1 MDSSSSIIPFES
13 PEFGTIRTVEQDG
26 RVMFCGKDVA
36 TALGYKDTT
45 NALKQHCRGVANHH
59 PIVDQLGREQQ
70 ARFITEGDL
79 YRLIASSKLPSAQR
93 FESWVFDE
101 VLPTIHAHGGY
112 ITPAAAE
119 RIISDPDTFIRV
131 LTELKNERRRAD
143 LLEAENER
151 MLPAARQAEA
161 FLDASG
167 DYTVTQAAGL
177 LSQVDRSM
185 TRKRLFALLRAD
197 EMVEKRSCRATAK
210 AVRRGYLRNIAT
222 AYTDGDGGRRL
233 RDPYAVVTPKGLD
246 WMARTYC
253 GAYQPRLP
261 MVV

>member
-26 RVMFCGKDVA
+26 KVMFCGKDVA
-36 TALGYKDTT
+36 TALGYSNAKD
-45 NALKQHCRGVANHH
+45 ALAKHCKGVANRY
-59 PIVDQLGREQQ
+59 PLKTDGGTQQ
-70 ARFITEGDL
+70 FRFITEGDL
-79 YRLIASSKLPSAQR
+79 YRLIASSKLPSAQK

-112 ITPAAAE
+112 LTPRKVE
-119 RIISDPDTFIRV
+119 EVLTDPDTIIR
-131 LTELKNERRRAD
+131 LATELKNERRRAD

>member
-26 RVMFCGKDVA
+26 KVMFCGKDVA
-36 TALGYKDTT
+36 TALGYT
-45 NALKQHCRGVANHH
+45 NPNKALRDHTRGERFVH
-59 PIVDQLGREQQ
+59 PLETCGGTQQ
-70 ARFITEGDL
+70 VQFITEGDL

>member
-1 MDSSSSIIPFES
+1 MDTPDEIVPFS
-13 PEFGTIRTVEQDG
+13 HPEFGELRVLTINGEQWF
-26 RVMFCGKDVA
+26 VAKDVCG
-36 TALGYKDTT
+36 ALG
-45 NALKQHCRGVANHH
+45 
-59 PIVDQLGREQQ
+59 LGRQQ
-70 ARFITEGDL
+70 DSTRYLDADEKGECLVNTTSGDQQMVVVSEPGF
-79 YRLIASSKLPSAQR
+79 YKLVMKSRKPVAKAFQR
-93 FESWVFDE
+93 WVTHD

-112 ITPAAAE
+112 LTPRKVE
-119 RIISDPDTFIRV
+119 EVLTDPDTIIR
-131 LTELKNERRRAD
+131 LATELKNERLRAD

>member
-1 MDSSSSIIPFES
+1 MTHD
-13 PEFGTIRTVEQDG
+13 
-26 RVMFCGKDVA
+26 
-36 TALGYKDTT
+36 
-45 NALKQHCRGVANHH
+45 
-59 PIVDQLGREQQ
+59 
-70 ARFITEGDL
+70 
-79 YRLIASSKLPSAQR
+79 
-93 FESWVFDE
+93 
-101 VLPTIHAHGGY
+101 VLPAVHAHGGY
-112 ITPAAAE
+112 LTPRKVE
-119 RIISDPDTFIRV
+119 EVLTDPDTIIR
-131 LTELKNERRRAD
+131 LATELKNERRRAD

-167 DYTVTQAAGL
+167 DYTVTKAAGL

-197 EMVEKRSCRATAK
+197 ELIEKRSCRATAR
-210 AVRRGYLRNIAT
+210 AVRRGYLRNIAA
-222 AYTDGDGGRRL
+222 AYADGDGGRRL
-233 RDPYAVVTPKGLD
+233 RDPYAVVTPRGLD